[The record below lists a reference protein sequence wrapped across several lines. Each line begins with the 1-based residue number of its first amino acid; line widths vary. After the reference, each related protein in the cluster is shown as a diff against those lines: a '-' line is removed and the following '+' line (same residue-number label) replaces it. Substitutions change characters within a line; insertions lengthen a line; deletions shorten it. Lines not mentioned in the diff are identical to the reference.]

1 MTNAQTRLG
10 GLRPV
15 RLDAVEQE
23 LDNLW
28 RDTNAHILASADHG
42 TTRNSVHTLVA
53 FANGRSDADQL
64 LQIVHTLTSQHPS
77 RAIIVSADPRQ
88 RGNEMQG
95 YIGTYIGQ
103 DGASY
108 GEDILIEAH
117 DGAVK
122 HLPGVILPLI
132 ISGLPSFLWWTGEP
146 PWGSELFEALVDG
159 CDRLIVDTAEMPHTD
174 RSLPALDDLQRR
186 KGTRTVISDTGWTA
200 QGPWRDVVAQFF
212 DSAETRP
219 YLDGIERVTIEYAAG
234 EEDEPANSAQAYLMA
249 GWLASRL
256 GWRIQHAQLGGLEG
270 SRAHTLRD
278 GSGNNVAVEI
288 TARYGLPQR
297 RWWSPEVS
305 GETLNAGASQD
316 VDREGRP
323 WVRHGA
329 LMSVYLASR
338 LSGQRA
344 TFTVARERDLA
355 HVTTVGNVPG
365 VSIPSQ
371 TLHLQSVGSEHPLS
385 AQFQMLGPDTV
396 YEEALSAAAHLI
408 GGGRRGTR

>member
-1 MTNAQTRLG
+1 MTNAPMQLE

-15 RLDAVEQE
+15 GLDAVEHE
-23 LDNLW
+23 LDNAW
-28 RDTNAHILASADHG
+28 RDMNARLSSSAG
-42 TTRNSVHTLVA
+42 PAIARNSVHTLVA
-53 FANGRSDADQL
+53 YAHSRTEADQL
-64 LQIVHTLTSQHPS
+64 LRIIHTLTSQHPS
-77 RAIIVSADPRQ
+77 RAVIVSAEPRL
-88 RGNEMQG
+88 RGDQMQG
-95 YIGTYIGQ
+95 YIGTYIGE
-103 DGASY
+103 DGATY
-108 GEDILIEAH
+108 GEDILIEAQ
-117 DGAVK
+117 DSAVR

-159 CDRLIVDTAEMPHTD
+159 CDRLIVDTSEMPNTV
-174 RSLPALDDLQRR
+174 RSIPALDDLQRR
-186 KGTRTVISDTGWTA
+186 KATRTVISDTSWTA

-212 DSAETRP
+212 DAPDTRP
-219 YLDGIERVTIEYAAG
+219 YLEGIERVTIEYAAG
-234 EEDEPANSAQAYLMA
+234 DEDAPANSAQAYLMA

-256 GWRIQHAQLGGLEG
+256 GWRIQQAQLGGLEG
-270 SRAHTLRD
+270 ARAHTLRD

-288 TARYGLPQR
+288 NARYGLPQQT
-297 RWWSPEVS
+297 WWSPDVS
-305 GETLNAGASQD
+305 GETLNAGANQD

-371 TLHLQSVGSEHPLS
+371 TLHLQSVGAEHPLS
-385 AQFQMLGPDTV
+385 VQFQLLGPDNV
-396 YEEALSAAAHLI
+396 YEEALTAAAHLI
-408 GGGRRGTR
+408 GGARRMGR